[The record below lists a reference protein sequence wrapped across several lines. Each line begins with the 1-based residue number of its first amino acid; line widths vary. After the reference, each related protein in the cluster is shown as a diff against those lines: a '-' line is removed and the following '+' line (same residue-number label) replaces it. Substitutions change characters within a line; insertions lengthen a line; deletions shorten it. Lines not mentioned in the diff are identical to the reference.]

1 MGKKLDN
8 SKGVLYYRYK
18 SRKLKGEL
26 MKKLILNVCAAV
38 LTLVGLGGVAMV
50 SPAYAAPNTDYVTST
65 DPDAGN
71 TDLMSTINTVINV
84 VLGIVALIAVI
95 MIIIGGISFITS
107 QGDSAKV
114 TKAKNTVLYGV
125 IGLVVALL
133 AFAIVNFV
141 LGDSGIF
148 GTA

>member
-1 MGKKLDN
+1 
-8 SKGVLYYRYK
+8 
-18 SRKLKGEL
+18 

-50 SPAYAAPNTDYVTST
+50 SPAYAVDITQGDYGYISSANPDGTST
-65 DPDAGN
+65 TKDS
-71 TDLMSTINTVINV
+71 LMSTVKTIINV
-84 VLGIVALIAVI
+84 VLGIVGLIAVV

-141 LGDSGIF
+141 LGNVF
-148 GTA
+148 TA